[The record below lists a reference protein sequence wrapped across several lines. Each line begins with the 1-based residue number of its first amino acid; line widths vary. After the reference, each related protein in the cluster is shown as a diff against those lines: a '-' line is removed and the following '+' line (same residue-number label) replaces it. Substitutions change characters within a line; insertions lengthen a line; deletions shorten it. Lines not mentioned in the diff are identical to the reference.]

1 MLLQLLFLAF
11 KNALN
16 FLLLDGCCNNNLNI
30 IRECLSKGCD
40 INFQDYDKRTG
51 LHISS
56 EENNVEVV
64 NFLLENGADET
75 IRDRW
80 GNLPKKLVAS

>member
-1 MLLQLLFLAF
+1 M
-11 KNALN
+11 LN
-16 FLLLDGCCNNNLNI
+16 FLLLDGCYNNNLNI

-51 LHISS
+51 LHIAC
-56 EENNVEVV
+56 EENHVQII

-75 IRDRW
+75 IQDRW
-80 GNLPKKLVAS
+80 GNLPTKV